1 MARTERDIV
10 AKKSD
15 NLVMGFI
22 FFMFIVNISVNI
34 MTFLVLVLGYI
45 GRPHLEKMDFKDVFV

>member
-1 MARTERDIV
+1 MARTGRDIV

-15 NLVMGFI
+15 NLVIGII

-34 MTFLVLVLGYI
+34 MTFLV
-45 GRPHLEKMDFKDVFV
+45 FKY

>member
-15 NLVMGFI
+15 NLVMVFI

-45 GRPHLEKMDFKDVFV
+45 GRPYLEKMDFKHVFV

>member
-1 MARTERDIV
+1 MARTGRDIV

-15 NLVMGFI
+15 NLVIGII

-45 GRPHLEKMDFKDVFV
+45 RRPHLEKIAFQHVFV

>member
-1 MARTERDIV
+1 MARTGRDIV

-15 NLVMGFI
+15 NLVYGFI

-34 MTFLVLVLGYI
+34 MTFLILVLGYI
-45 GRPHLEKMDFKDVFV
+45 RRPHLEKMDFKHVFV